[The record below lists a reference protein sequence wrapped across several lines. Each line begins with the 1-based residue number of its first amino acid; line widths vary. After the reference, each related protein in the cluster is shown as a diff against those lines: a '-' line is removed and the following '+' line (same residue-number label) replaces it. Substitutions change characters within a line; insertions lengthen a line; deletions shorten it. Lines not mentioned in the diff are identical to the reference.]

1 MINLNE
7 VPASSG
13 SNEPIQLMPDG
24 TIARAYMVFT
34 SDGDTQVPE
43 FSQAHVFRKSQNTS
57 AVWLPLELT
66 IMGGSFDKR
75 KVWHNLFVHGDA
87 VDADGVPKA
96 RKVGLQ
102 TMRDIINS
110 HHGLSRNDVSPETQ
124 AKRNI
129 ASVDVLDGIEVC
141 VVIGVEKGTNGYAD
155 KNKVKAF
162 IGPDSTD
169 YIPSG
174 GVAMNPNPNGVI
186 QPAAVSP
193 MPQNVQNAMAAQ
205 APQQAGGVTPA
216 WAQK

>member
-1 MINLNE
+1 MINLND

-13 SNEPIQLMPDG
+13 SSEAPTLMPDG
-24 TIARAYMVFT
+24 TIARAYLVFN

-66 IMGGSFDKR
+66 IMGGQFDRR

-87 VDADGVPKA
+87 VDSDGVPKA

-110 HHGLSRNDVSPETQ
+110 SYALSRNDVTPEAQ

-141 VVIGVEKGTNGYAD
+141 VVIGVEKGTNGYPD

-169 YIPSG
+169 YIAG
-174 GVAMNPNPNGVI
+174 GIAGGNPNPNGVI
-186 QPAAVSP
+186 QPAASP
-193 MPQNVQNAMAAQ
+193 MPQNVQNAMNAQ
-205 APQQAGGVTPA
+205 TGAQGGVTPA

>member
-1 MINLNE
+1 MINLNDI
-7 VPASSG
+7 PTSNGSS
-13 SNEPIQLMPDG
+13 EAPTLMPDG
-24 TIARAYMVFT
+24 TIARAYMIFT
-34 SDGDTQVPE
+34 PDGDVQMPE

-57 AVWLPLELT
+57 AIWLPLELT
-66 IMGGSFDKR
+66 VMGGQFDRR

-87 VDADGVPKA
+87 VDDDGVSKA

-110 HHGLSRNDVSPETQ
+110 AYSLSRNDITPEAQ

-129 ASVDVLDGIEVC
+129 PSVDVLDGIEVC
-141 VVIGVEKGTNGYAD
+141 VVIGFEKGTNGYAD

-162 IGPDSTD
+162 IGPDSSD
-169 YIPSG
+169 YIPG
-174 GVAMNPNPNGVI
+174 GAVTGGPNTSGVI
-186 QPAAVSP
+186 APATAP
-193 MPQNVQNAMAAQ
+193 MPQAVQNAMAAQ

>member
-1 MINLNE
+1 MINLNDI
-7 VPASSG
+7 PTSGGSS
-13 SNEPIQLMPDG
+13 EAPTLMPDG
-24 TIARAYMVFT
+24 TIARAHMIFT
-34 SDGDTQVPE
+34 SDGDMQIPE

-57 AVWLPLELT
+57 AIWLPLELT
-66 IMGGSFDKR
+66 VIGGQFDRR

-87 VDADGVPKA
+87 MDDDGVSKA

-102 TMRDIINS
+102 TMRDIVNS
-110 HHGLSRNDVSPETQ
+110 AYSLSRNDVTPETQ

-129 ASVDVLDGIEVC
+129 PSVDVLDGIEVC

-162 IGPDSTD
+162 IGPDSSD
-169 YIPSG
+169 FIPSG
-174 GVAMNPNPNGVI
+174 GMVGGPNPSGVI
-186 QPAAVSP
+186 APATAP
-193 MPQNVQNAMAAQ
+193 MPQGVQNAMAAQ